1 MPTAPVPLAQVR
13 VGLRESVVGS
23 GRCAGKDRS
32 GARSSGVVQNGG
44 WLIGQRVG
52 RLGFWGRGEVGV
64 LWGRGKRGDKSGNSG
79 SRLAPELGSTT
90 GKGEVGCSPCP
101 CWCSETGRQVGSQYL
116 CWDPCLGGSGRGV
129 AFSFVG
135 SAVLTP
141 ALRGGKRPRA
151 ARAGGRGPL
160 SVGLSPFPAPAAV
173 WPCWARRV

>member
-79 SRLAPELGSTT
+79 SIT
-90 GKGEVGCSPCP
+90 GVGEFQLSHILTVAGYYQLLPFFFSNLVFLVGVQRHFA
-101 CWCSETGRQVGSQYL
+101 G
-116 CWDPCLGGSGRGV
+116 
-129 AFSFVG
+129 
-135 SAVLTP
+135 VLT
-141 ALRGGKRPRA
+141 
-151 ARAGGRGPL
+151 
-160 SVGLSPFPAPAAV
+160 
-173 WPCWARRV
+173 